1 VRAIA
6 FFTSAAA
13 SLVACQTQDTSS
25 TEQAVTNGTDDPGDP
40 AVVGLLAS
48 PEQAACTGTLVAP
61 RVVVTAGHCVN
72 RGMFDVFFGTAPAM
86 GGETIP
92 VIDSRAHP
100 QFDFS
105 TLTYDIGVLLLEH
118 DATVAPVPMWPGT
131 FDDSIIGRTVRFAG
145 FGQTGIAML
154 EPSTKR
160 EGSATIA
167 ELNDQKFTFFP
178 MPSQP
183 CVGDSGGPGF
193 FMETDGTEY
202 LAGVISSGDPMCMM
216 FARMMRIDIGKT
228 TFIEPY
234 IARTA
239 PGSQDVG
246 HICYYDQ
253 NCTTGMCVAASDDPM
268 LHYCSQTCSGPADC
282 PSTMEC
288 DGTCRYMEPTP
299 GTLGTACES
308 SFDCSSN
315 LCKDVG
321 EKGET
326 LCSSHCMVDPQCG
339 TGFLCKDFD
348 PDPDVADGYC
358 VPEPQGCCA
367 VGGRGSG
374 MNVVLFM
381 LAALGVSRRRR
392 R

>member
-1 VRAIA
+1 MRATA
-6 FFTSAAA
+6 FFTSAA
-13 SLVACQTQDTSS
+13 LLIACQTSPETDSA
-25 TEQAVTNGTDDPGDP
+25 EQAVTNGTDDPGDP
-40 AVVGLLAS
+40 AVVALLAS

-86 GGETIP
+86 GGETIS

-105 TLTYDIGVLLLEH
+105 TLTYDIGVLLLDH
-118 DATVAPVPMWPGT
+118 DSTVPPVPMWTGT

-160 EGSATIA
+160 TGSATIA
-167 ELNDQKFTFFP
+167 ELNDQKFTFYP

-193 FMETDGTEY
+193 FMDPDGIEY

-216 FARMMRIDIGKT
+216 FARMTRIDIGRT
-228 TFIEPY
+228 TFVEPY
-234 IARTA
+234 IARTM
-239 PGSQDVG
+239 PGVRQVG
-246 HICYYDQ
+246 DICYYDQ
-253 NCTTGMCVAASDDPM
+253 NCASGSCVTATDDPM
-268 LHYCSQTCSGPADC
+268 LHYCSQPCGGPADC
-282 PSTMEC
+282 PKAMEC
-288 DGTCRYMEPTP
+288 ESNSCRYAAPTP
-299 GTLGTACES
+299 GTLGTTCET
-308 SFDCSSN
+308 SFDCSNN
-315 LCKDVG
+315 LCKDIG
-321 EKGET
+321 KGDM
-326 LCSSHCMVDPQCG
+326 LCTSHCMVDAQCG
-339 TGFLCKDFD
+339 TEFLCKDFN
-348 PDPDVADGYC
+348 PDPDIADGYC
-358 VPEPQGCCA
+358 VPKPQGCCA
-367 VGGRGSG
+367 IGGEGGG

-381 LAALGVSRRRR
+381 LAALGLSRRRR